1 MTAKEKCTLLTSL
14 VLSKIDYCNCLYYGV
29 NSSLINKLQVVENSA
44 ARLVFDKRKF
54 DHSSGLLYELH
65 WLPVKERI
73 TYKINLLIHKTLYH
87 LSPNDIQDMI
97 TIHSTRT
104 FNLKGNYRSTS
115 SYGDRAITVYAP
127 QVWNQLP
134 LSLKTE
140 SSLNKFKK
148 KLKTYLFRNA
158 FINTGHIVY
167 K

>member
-1 MTAKEKCTLLTSL
+1 M
-14 VLSKIDYCNCLYYGV
+14 LSKIDYCNCLYYGV

-115 SYGDRAITVYAP
+115 SYGDRAFTVYAP

-148 KLKTYLFRNA
+148 NLKTYLFRNA